1 MPKYPITIKQTTVPI
16 TSFILLDPNQANKAK
31 TPITIGQGLLTNNF
45 SNQIKKYNK
54 GSKKDS
60 MPSPY
65 ALEKSLKLKS
75 IPFFNSRNAVLSIT
89 GILLKKSIIIFYW
102 I

>member
-1 MPKYPITIKQTTVPI
+1 MDQ
-16 TSFILLDPNQANKAK
+16 
-31 TPITIGQGLLTNNF
+31 
-45 SNQIKKYNK
+45 
-54 GSKKDS
+54 KKDS

-89 GILLKKSIIIFYW
+89 GILLKKSMMMFYW